1 LQVRQEDLVEYVNA
15 FQAIQFQVAIFN
27 HGFDEMFFTTHF
39 LNGIKEEI
47 RPVVQTH
54 LPDSVDKVALLAR
67 IQ

>member
-1 LQVRQEDLVEYVNA
+1 
-15 FQAIQFQVAIFN
+15 
-27 HGFDEMFFTTHF
+27 

-54 LPDSVDKVALLAR
+54 LPDSVDRVALLAR